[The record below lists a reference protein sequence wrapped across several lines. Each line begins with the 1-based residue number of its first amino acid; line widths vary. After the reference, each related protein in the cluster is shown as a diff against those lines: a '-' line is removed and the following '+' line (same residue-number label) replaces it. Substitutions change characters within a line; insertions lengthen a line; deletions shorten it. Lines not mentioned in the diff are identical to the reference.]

1 MRGRPKYKDPKEV
14 RDIEFKLRLN
24 EKEYQEL
31 EQFSKETGIS
41 KASIV
46 RKAVHYFY
54 AQKGQ

>member
-1 MRGRPKYKDPKEV
+1 MRGRPKYKDPEDKRERV
-14 RDIEFKLRLN
+14 FKVRLN